1 MAPKKKYPQ
10 PRYALEGP
18 LQEYARQCMQD
29 AKNPQ
34 HARLIYLNLLAVQAV
49 ECYLQEIELE
59 VDRDFSSSFCQAARA
74 IGNVAD
80 LAIKGFGTLECRPVL
95 PEQQVAILPF
105 EELRPR
111 VGIVLVEVREDDRH
125 LSIVGFTGSRVAKRR
140 TPMRE
145 VGAFVPRMKLENPQ
159 FLKPYLISLQ
169 FQQKGQGSSSEG
181 EITRANKPPAAR
193 ARSED
198 SSPHPNATVP
208 TAPALG

>member
-1 MAPKKKYPQ
+1 MASKKKYPS
-10 PRYALEGP
+10 PRYTLGGS

-29 AKNPQ
+29 AKSPQ

-59 VDRDFSSSFCQAARA
+59 VERECSSSFNPAARA

-80 LAIKGFGTLECRPVL
+80 LATVGFGTLECRPVM
-95 PEQQVAILPF
+95 PDQQVAILPF

-111 VGIVLVEVREDDRH
+111 VGTMLVEIVEADRC
-125 LSIVGFTGSRVAKRR
+125 LRILGFTGSRVAKTK

-145 VGAFVPRMKLENPQ
+145 VGPFVPRTKLEGPQ

-169 FQQKGQGSSSEG
+169 FQKGSSQVPNP
-181 EITRANKPPAAR
+181 EIAHSDNVALSPNSASSGKPAISA
-193 ARSED
+193 
-198 SSPHPNATVP
+198 V
-208 TAPALG
+208 PALG